1 MADSVSSSSSSMRA
15 TPPTNRGR
23 IFAAMAKM
31 ASATFLSR
39 ILGLIREQLMAAF
52 FGAGAMM
59 DIFLVAYRI
68 PNILRDLFAESNFT
82 AAFLPIFTEERQ
94 KDPLAARRLLWS
106 TFCLLGLI
114 TLLVSGL
121 IYLFA
126 PQIVAFLAPSYQA
139 APAKMEL
146 AVLLTRIM
154 APLLVFVS
162 IAALWMGALN
172 TLKVFFLPA
181 FGPFC
186 SNVVVITAILF
197 LAPAFAYQG
206 KPPII
211 GVAIGV
217 LLGGLTMGL
226 IQLPA
231 LIRRGQGFLGPLKLW
246 THNTK
251 RIIARMGLGSMAVA
265 ASEINVIINTMLAT
279 SIGVGAVSWLNYAFR
294 VFQLPV
300 GVFGI
305 ALANSNLVHFADH
318 WKAGRKTEA
327 VECLQVSYIFL
338 WAILLPSAIF
348 LAIFA
353 RPLFHLLFER
363 GNFDVT
369 ATWHCAEVFCIYLLG
384 LPAYGIYKVTTPVF
398 YVLDK
403 PKLPVFT
410 AIFSITV
417 NIIFCVTLAPL
428 YGVRILAAGIALT
441 AILNAGLQM
450 VCLSRHL
457 ALGRPFFFSWRLGKI
472 ALAGIV
478 MAAVGWIART
488 YFNFADGLLFKIF
501 YFLFAALVSG
511 GIYLGLLSVLGEK
524 ILRFKL
530 PSKLRR

>member
-1 MADSVSSSSSSMRA
+1 MAVESPSSSVSR
-15 TPPTNRGR
+15 PTNRGR

-94 KDPLAARRLLWS
+94 KDPQAARRLLWS

-121 IYLFA
+121 IFIFA
-126 PQIVAFLAPSYQA
+126 PQIVGFLAPSYQA
-139 APAKMEL
+139 FPAKMEL

-154 APLLVFVS
+154 APLLVLVS

-181 FGPFC
+181 LGPFC
-186 SNVVVITAILF
+186 SNVMVISAILF
-197 LAPAFAYQG
+197 LVPLIARHGQ
-206 KPPII
+206 PPII
-211 GVAIGV
+211 GVAVGV

-231 LIRRGQGFLGPLKLW
+231 LIRLGQGFLGPIKLW
-246 THNTK
+246 TFNTK
-251 RIIARMGLGSMAVA
+251 RIVARMGLGSMAVA

-327 VECLQVSYIFL
+327 LECLQVSYVFL

-353 RPLFHLLFER
+353 QPLFHLLFER
-363 GNFDVT
+363 GHFDWS
-369 ATWHCAEVFCIYLLG
+369 ATEHCAEVFCIYLLG

-410 AIFSITV
+410 AIFSIAV
-417 NIIFCVTLAPL
+417 NSILCVTLAPR
-428 YGVRILAAGIALT
+428 YGVFILAAGIALT
-441 AILNAGLQM
+441 AILNASWQLLLL
-450 VCLSRHL
+450 VRHL
-457 ALGRPFFFSWRLGKI
+457 ALGR
-472 ALAGIV
+472 
-478 MAAVGWIART
+478 T
-488 YFNFADGLLFKIF
+488 
-501 YFLFAALVSG
+501 
-511 GIYLGLLSVLGEK
+511 
-524 ILRFKL
+524 
-530 PSKLRR
+530 